1 MTPRFSDYKIYI
13 GQSSNYS
20 DKYVASIEELHN
32 VKALIDNKEKAVE
45 ILRPLFEKE
54 IERLKLENQP
64 IPKSG
69 SGKAKVTFASN
80 DKIEKLRPFIDEFWN
95 KILGT
100 SYLTSFVS
108 DESYFR
114 DWEHYLDSKNK
125 TIIEKVK
132 DVYGI
137 DIESIYDK
145 PIHIILTEIKKAD
158 NLSSRIKKWLRIK

>member
-1 MTPRFSDYKIYI
+1 MSKFTDYKIQI
-13 GQSSNYS
+13 VQSSNYTE
-20 DKYVASIEELHN
+20 KNVASIEDFHN
-32 VKALIDNKEKAVE
+32 VMALIDKNENAAE
-45 ILRPLFEKE
+45 ILKPLFEKE

-69 SGKAKVTFASN
+69 SGKAKITFASN

-95 KILGT
+95 KVLGT

-114 DWEHYLDSKNK
+114 DWEHYLDSENK
-125 TIIEKVK
+125 TITDKVI
-132 DVYGI
+132 DIYGI

-145 PIHIILTEIKKAD
+145 PIHVILTEIKKAD
-158 NLSSRIKKWLRIK
+158 ILSNRNKKWLKIK